1 MPLDITS
8 DRATTGK
15 GTQPDH
21 HPKTNVRRARSTRR
35 NIHMPRMSG
44 AGNSHSGMRSPQVP
58 GHVQKPRKPQ
68 VSKTRQRVWTRGAR
82 LIYCLALLR
91 SDVVYFRNTGVPT
104 INGCGYCKVRVW
116 WAKEYPPPPGTTL
129 PNNPG
134 WPGCCRPPRPED
146 APLIDKDHY
155 GAIVAAWD
163 QRALAASTIRTQS
176 APKRAPIPQFSE
188 KSDPAAVTD
197 PSRTPPLSAASPR
210 RQDSASASPRYSSRR
225 QASYDAQTPSAPA
238 RQSSYDAHAQSLQ
251 QQQQRHGT
259 IRAPA
264 RGAQPPPPPAPV
276 DQLSLSSLSSSL
288 STLRVSSSAM
298 SDSGSE
304 SSNTTVGTDSTDYL
318 SDESEEELNRLAVAR
333 AMAIERQRVE
343 EAEYESARRGLRD
356 IDLTTPIQWGMN
368 GSGGAGGTTGTSSV
382 RSMQYLSFGDAYGGR
397 RQR

>member
-1 MPLDITS
+1 
-8 DRATTGK
+8 
-15 GTQPDH
+15 
-21 HPKTNVRRARSTRR
+21 
-35 NIHMPRMSG
+35 MPRMSG

-68 VSKTRQRVWTRGAR
+68 
-82 LIYCLALLR
+82 
-91 SDVVYFRNTGVPT
+91 
-104 INGCGYCKVRVW
+104 

-251 QQQQRHGT
+251 QQQQQRHGT

-264 RGAQPPPPPAPV
+264 RGAQPPPPAPV

>member
-1 MPLDITS
+1 MCRN
-8 DRATTGK
+8 RANHK
-15 GTQPDH
+15 
-21 HPKTNVRRARSTRR
+21 
-35 NIHMPRMSG
+35 
-44 AGNSHSGMRSPQVP
+44 
-58 GHVQKPRKPQ
+58 
-68 VSKTRQRVWTRGAR
+68 
-82 LIYCLALLR
+82 
-91 SDVVYFRNTGVPT
+91 SDVVYFRNTV
-104 INGCGYCKVRVW
+104 VRAQ
-116 WAKEYPPPPGTTL
+116 WAKEYPPPPGTTF

-146 APLIDKDHY
+146 TPLIDKDHY
-155 GAIVAAWD
+155 AAIVAAWD

-188 KSDPAAVTD
+188 KSDLAAATD

-210 RQDSASASPRYSSRR
+210 RQESASASARYSSRR
-225 QASYDAQTPSAPA
+225 QGSYDAPTPNAPV
-238 RQSSYDAHAQSLQ
+238 RQGSYDAYVQPQLP

-264 RGAQPPPPPAPV
+264 RGIQQPPPPAPV

-356 IDLTTPIQWGMN
+356 IDVTTPIQWGIN
-368 GSGGAGGTTGTSSV
+368 GNGAAGGTTGTSSV
-382 RSMQYLSFGDAYGGR
+382 RSMQYLSFGDAYGTR

>member
-1 MPLDITS
+1 MCRN
-8 DRATTGK
+8 RANHK
-15 GTQPDH
+15 
-21 HPKTNVRRARSTRR
+21 
-35 NIHMPRMSG
+35 
-44 AGNSHSGMRSPQVP
+44 
-58 GHVQKPRKPQ
+58 
-68 VSKTRQRVWTRGAR
+68 
-82 LIYCLALLR
+82 

-104 INGCGYCKVRVW
+104 INGCGYCK

-188 KSDPAAVTD
+188 KSDPAAATD

-225 QASYDAQTPSAPA
+225 QASYDAQTPSAPLDRA
-238 RQSSYDAHAQSLQ
+238 RMMPMLSLCSSSSKGTGRFGPPQEAQ
-251 QQQQRHGT
+251 
-259 IRAPA
+259 
-264 RGAQPPPPPAPV
+264 PPPPAPV

>member
-1 MPLDITS
+1 
-8 DRATTGK
+8 
-15 GTQPDH
+15 
-21 HPKTNVRRARSTRR
+21 
-35 NIHMPRMSG
+35 MPRVSG
-44 AGNSHSGMRSPQVP
+44 ARNPHSGMCKF
-58 GHVQKPRKPQ
+58 HN
-68 VSKTRQRVWTRGAR
+68 VSRHEAE
-82 LIYCLALLR
+82 AHAHLR
-91 SDVVYFRNTGVPT
+91 SDVVYFRHTGVPT
-104 INGCGYCKVRVW
+104 INGCGYCK

-146 APLIDKDHY
+146 APLIDKDY
-155 GAIVAAWD
+155 YAAIVAAWD

-176 APKRAPIPQFSE
+176 TPKRAPIPQFSE
-188 KSDPAAVTD
+188 KEPD

-210 RQDSASASPRYSSRR
+210 RQDAQRSRDDSARYSSRR
-225 QASYDAQTPSAPA
+225 QGSYDAPPPAAPV
-238 RQSSYDAHAQSLQ
+238 RQGSYDS
-251 QQQQRHGT
+251 QQQRHGT
-259 IRAPA
+259 IRAQATPSA
-264 RGAQPPPPPAPV
+264 RGGIQPPPPAPA
-276 DQLSLSSLSSSL
+276 DQHALSTLTNSL

-356 IDLTTPIQWGMN
+356 IDLTTPVQWGMN
-368 GSGGAGGTTGTSSV
+368 GSGGTGGTGTTSSV
-382 RSMQYLSFGDAYGGR
+382 RSMQYLSFGEAYGR

>member
-1 MPLDITS
+1 MPC
-8 DRATTGK
+8 
-15 GTQPDH
+15 
-21 HPKTNVRRARSTRR
+21 V
-35 NIHMPRMSG
+35 SG
-44 AGNSHSGMRSPQVP
+44 VGNPHSGMHAPQIP
-58 GHVQKPRKPQ
+58 GRVQKPRKPQ
-68 VSKTRQRVWTRGAR
+68 VSKTPATCLDTRR
-82 LIYCLALLR
+82 ETHLLDGLVR
-91 SDVVYFRNTGVPT
+91 SDVVYLRNTGVPT
-104 INGCGYCKVRVW
+104 INGCGYCK

-155 GAIVAAWD
+155 AAIVAAWD
-163 QRALAASTIRTQS
+163 PRALASSTIRTQS
-176 APKRAPIPQFSE
+176 AQKRAPIPQFSE

-197 PSRTPPLSAASPR
+197 PSRTPPLLAASAR
-210 RQDSASASPRYSSRR
+210 RQESASARYSSRR
-225 QASYDAQTPSAPA
+225 QGSYDTPTPIASV
-238 RQSSYDAHAQSLQ
+238 RQSSYDAHVQP

-259 IRAPA
+259 IRVPA
-264 RGAQPPPPPAPV
+264 RGGIQPPPPPAPA

-368 GSGGAGGTTGTSSV
+368 GNGGTGGAAATSSV
-382 RSMQYLSFGDAYGGR
+382 RSMQYLSFGDAYSTR